1 MAKIDDLK
9 KQKQLLEEQ
18 ASIQRSLYESDR
30 RRTIALKE
38 SLRLQKQLLDV
49 EKEIDKYSDISK
61 EKEKLSLEKQIIN
74 LQKSGLGSLSKELG
88 LESQI
93 KLLKEKS
100 LSGSKEEVK
109 EATKFAKL
117 LSEVNSGSKDLEG
130 VLNDIV
136 NEDFGTMLPLVEDLA
151 DVLRSTPDLSEKLKI
166 EADAQAKI
174 DEWGNKIKETSA
186 LLSSPKAMGV
196 AAIGMAVKLMKDFV
210 DKALELRQSLGTTA
224 VESARLAGNITAAS
238 VAAKVVG
245 GSSQEAEAAVTGL
258 VQEFGSLSVVSAGV
272 SAKLGLMTGQF
283 GISGANAAKLLKT
296 MESINGASIE
306 TNLNLISSVG
316 ELARAEGVAPAQV
329 LNDIAENTETFAQFA
344 KDGGQNIAKAAIEA
358 RKLGLNLSTVA
369 GIAESLLDFESSIE
383 KEMEASMLLG
393 RQMNLDKARE
403 LALSGD
409 LAGLAEEVKNQV
421 GSQAEFEA
429 MNVVQRKAL
438 ADAMG
443 VTVADMGKM
452 VAGEKTSAEVAEE
465 RVETEKKQADLQ
477 MAMMGTMARMQII
490 QTALVALEQ
499 LKGTAI
505 AKNLAKTVASAGASL
520 AKGAGSIFSGFGMI
534 PFGLGIP
541 LAIAAVAGM
550 YGLAKK
556 AKSSVPSGLTGGT
569 VTKTGMAEIHKGEA
583 FSGTK
588 NEMGFGTDMTETNGL
603 LKQSLAES
611 KKLREQNEFLMNR
624 LTGRVDGLALSN

>member
-1 MAKIDDLK
+1 MLKNKMAKIDDLK

-369 GIAESLLDFESSIE
+369 GIAETI
-383 KEMEASMLLG
+383 
-393 RQMNLDKARE
+393 
-403 LALSGD
+403 
-409 LAGLAEEVKNQV
+409 
-421 GSQAEFEA
+421 
-429 MNVVQRKAL
+429 
-438 ADAMG
+438 
-443 VTVADMGKM
+443 
-452 VAGEKTSAEVAEE
+452 
-465 RVETEKKQADLQ
+465 
-477 MAMMGTMARMQII
+477 
-490 QTALVALEQ
+490 
-499 LKGTAI
+499 
-505 AKNLAKTVASAGASL
+505 
-520 AKGAGSIFSGFGMI
+520 
-534 PFGLGIP
+534 
-541 LAIAAVAGM
+541 
-550 YGLAKK
+550 
-556 AKSSVPSGLTGGT
+556 
-569 VTKTGMAEIHKGEA
+569 
-583 FSGTK
+583 
-588 NEMGFGTDMTETNGL
+588 
-603 LKQSLAES
+603 
-611 KKLREQNEFLMNR
+611 R
-624 LTGRVDGLALSN
+624 L